1 MRIFNA
7 ACVLVA
13 CISGWSVAPAK
24 GQTTLKFADGQ
35 APVKDRKELSNGSN
49 ELMERLKQ
57 AVKAR
62 EQALKKHQQLI
73 DLERRKRLE
82 IEAKLK
88 AAIQKMQRTQAK
100 LRAVQSALGNNEKTT
115 AHQGS
120 STVRSTTD
128 NVGHQEQAQKQ
139 QRASGAPRSIDQDK
153 QTALQRSQAKAKR
166 EAAVRRL
173 RKIEEAERRRVAA
186 IQEAE
191 ERARR
196 SAGKEQKRGPKAPKT
211 PGLDA
216 ARKKQAAEET
226 ERKRLAAV
234 RAAKA
239 KAEKET
245 AARKRLVAVRA
256 AKVKAEKEA
265 AARKRLVA
273 VRATKVK
280 AEKEAAARKRLAAVH
295 AAEAAEARRN
305 AEARAKREA
314 EEIKRKRE
322 MAARAAEAK
331 AQQEAAARKQRETE
345 EAERKRLAAVRA
357 AEVKAQKEA
366 AARKQR
372 EAEEAER
379 KRLAAI
385 RKAEERAL
393 QEVGIENRQQ
403 AEDLAAAEKQRL
415 KEQDL
420 LRGRLNSALSLARE
434 VRRKADQPPT
444 AANLPPN
451 WPDEERARLE
461 LEGRL
466 RSASTAQSAT
476 KKVPSNPIGQSVKL
490 RLKGSAFEI
499 TGVLKKYDRTQFV
512 IAPPNSGDVTVPADR
527 FDCVSDNCPD
537 VPK

>member
-100 LRAVQSALGNNEKTT
+100 LRAVQSALGNNEETT

-245 AARKRLVAVRA
+245 
-256 AKVKAEKEA
+256 

-451 WPDEERARLE
+451 WADEERTRLE